1 MVTEGQQ
8 LRMNIFDVGMTL
20 RAFRDSRYQSTA
32 FAVAELIDN
41 SVDAEATFVDVLFVE
56 REEVAN
62 ERSVSRLSEIAVADN
77 GTGMTGTTLVT
88 ALRFGGR
95 GSDSRVHGIRGKYGV
110 GLPTSSLSQ
119 CRQVDV
125 WTWQDGINNAVHC
138 YLNVD
143 EIESGDGDVPPY
155 DVLPVP
161 TEWIRVMDESISTS
175 ISGTLVVWSNLD
187 QVNEKRADTVMRHM
201 EQEVG
206 RIYRHFISDNHLI
219 ADSSVEILMSRFDAN
234 MDVAISSRKVR
245 PNDPLYLMPNSA
257 TPSEDGDPWGE
268 VPMFEERSDSPRYYS
283 VSWENKEYTVTV
295 RYSKAKDDAL
305 KLGST
310 GQRAG
315 NLLHG
320 RHAGRNT
327 GISVVREGR
336 ELVKLLPMRAR
347 HDERNRWW
355 GCEISFD
362 GGLDALF
369 GVDHNKQMAS
379 HLQGIVDEFAN
390 SDLLSFQASDDVEES
405 SPWKRLWEIARDV
418 RDVTTQMRREI
429 EATLKKIRP
438 AIKIPGDEP
447 ETPLDVSVS
456 VATTGGKKL
465 EEEGEL
471 APTSTSETA
480 KLLDDES
487 KIAVHTVELID
498 SGLDAETAAKL
509 AKVMVERG
517 DRYAFVSDTVPGSH
531 MFSVKSREGVIYV
544 TLNIDHPAYEVLREL
559 EDSLL
564 EMEDPSELSN
574 ACVALRLLLLSWASA
589 EDQYHDR
596 DQRRRVQDVAGVWG
610 RYAATFFDVELAQRG
625 Q

>member
-1 MVTEGQQ
+1 MVAEGQQ
-8 LRMNIFDVGMTL
+8 LNMDLFDVGMTL

-41 SVDAEATFVDVLFVE
+41 SVDADATFVDVLFVE
-56 REEVAN
+56 REEMAN

-77 GTGMTGTTLVT
+77 GFGMSGSTLVT

-95 GSDSRVHGIRGKYGV
+95 GSDSRSHGIRGKYGV

-125 WTWQDGINNAVHC
+125 WTWQDGIGKAVHC
-138 YLNVD
+138 YLKVD
-143 EIESGDGDVPPY
+143 EIESGRGEVPPY
-155 DVLPVP
+155 DTVPVP
-161 TEWIRVMDESISTS
+161 ADWVRVMNESVSAS
-175 ISGTLVVWSNLD
+175 VSGTLVVWSNLD
-187 QVNEKRADTVMRHM
+187 QVNEKRAETVMRHM
-201 EQEVG
+201 EQEAG
-206 RIYRHFISDNHLI
+206 RIYRHFM
-219 ADSSVEILMSRFDAN
+219 ADGSVDIQMSRFDAN
-234 MDVAISSRKVR
+234 MDTAIMSREVR
-245 PNDPLYLMPNSA
+245 PNDPMYLMSSSV
-257 TPSEDGDPWGE
+257 TPSEEGDPWGE
-268 VPMFEERSDSPRYYS
+268 TPMFAERTDSPRYYQ
-283 VSWENKEYTVTV
+283 VRWDDKEYTVTV

-305 KLGST
+305 TLGPT
-310 GQRAG
+310 GVRAG

-336 ELVKLLPMRAR
+336 ELVTLLPMVAR

-362 GGLDALF
+362 SGLDALF

-379 HLQGIVDEFAN
+379 HLEGIVEGFAN
-390 SDLLSFQASDDVEES
+390 TDRLSIQESDDVEEE
-405 SPWKRLWEIARDV
+405 SPWKRLWEIVRDV
-418 RDVTTQMRREI
+418 RDITSQMRREI

-438 AIKIPGDEP
+438 AIVIDPDGP
-447 ETPLDVSVS
+447 ETPVEVSVS
-456 VATTGGKKL
+456 VATTASRKV

-471 APTSTSETA
+471 GPSSTTESA
-480 KLLDDES
+480 NQLDDES
-487 KIAVHTVELID
+487 KIAVHTDELID
-498 SGLDAETAAKL
+498 SGIDAETAAKL

-559 EDSLL
+559 EESLL
-564 EMEDPSELSN
+564 EMEDSGELSN

>member
-1 MVTEGQQ
+1 MCCSLNVRRWPTNESVT
-8 LRMNIFDVGMTL
+8 
-20 RAFRDSRYQSTA
+20 
-32 FAVAELIDN
+32 
-41 SVDAEATFVDVLFVE
+41 
-56 REEVAN
+56 
-62 ERSVSRLSEIAVADN
+62 RLSEIAVADN
-77 GTGMTGTTLVT
+77 GIGMSGSTLVT

-95 GSDSRVHGIRGKYGV
+95 GSDARVQGVRGKYGV

-125 WTWQDGINNAVHC
+125 WTWQEKIGNAVHC
-138 YLNVD
+138 YLKVD
-143 EIESGDGDVPPY
+143 EIESGQGEVPPY
-155 DVLPVP
+155 DSLPVP
-161 TEWIRVMDESISTS
+161 PEWVRVMNESVSAS
-175 ISGTLVVWSNLD
+175 VSGTLVVWSNLD
-187 QVNEKRADTVMRHM
+187 QVNEKRAETVMRHM

-206 RIYRHFISDNHLI
+206 RIYRHFI
-219 ADSSVEILMSRFDAN
+219 AEGSVDIQMSRFDAN
-234 MDVAISSRKVR
+234 MDIAIISREVR
-245 PNDPLYLMPNSA
+245 PNDPMYLMSSSA
-257 TPSEDGDPWGE
+257 TPSEEGDPWSE
-268 VPMFEERSDSPRYYS
+268 TPMFAERTDSPRYYP
-283 VSWENKEYTVTV
+283 VRWDDKEYTVTV

-305 KLGST
+305 KLGPT
-310 GQRAG
+310 GLRAG

-320 RHAGRNT
+320 RHVGRNT

-336 ELVKLLPMRAR
+336 ELVTLLPMVAR

-362 GGLDALF
+362 SGLDALF

-379 HLQGIVDEFAN
+379 HLEGIVEGFATT
-390 SDLLSFQASDDVEES
+390 DRLSFQESDDVEDE
-405 SPWKRLWEIARDV
+405 SPWKPLWEIV
-418 RDVTTQMRREI
+418 RDVKDITSQMRREI
-429 EATLKKIRP
+429 IATLTKIRP
-438 AIKIPGDEP
+438 PIIIEGDGP
-447 ETPLDVSVS
+447 ETPLEVSVS
-456 VATTGGKKL
+456 VATTGSRKV

-471 APTSTSETA
+471 GPSSTAESA
-480 KLLDDES
+480 NQLDDES
-487 KIAVHTVELID
+487 KIAVHTDELID
-498 SGLDAETAAKL
+498 SGIDAETAAKL

-559 EDSLL
+559 EESLL
-564 EMEDPSELSN
+564 EMEDSGELSN

-589 EDQYHDR
+589 EDQYQDR

>member
-1 MVTEGQQ
+1 MVAEGQQ
-8 LRMNIFDVGMTL
+8 LNMDLFDVGMTL
-20 RAFRDSRYQSTA
+20 KAFRDSRYQSTA

-41 SVDAEATFVDVLFVE
+41 SVDADATFVDVLLVE
-56 REEVAN
+56 REEMAN

-77 GTGMTGTTLVT
+77 GIGMLGSTLVT

-95 GSDSRVHGIRGKYGV
+95 GSDSRAHGIRGKYGV

-125 WTWQDGINNAVHC
+125 WTWQDGIGNAVHC
-138 YLNVD
+138 YLKVD
-143 EIESGDGDVPPY
+143 EIESGRGEVPPY
-155 DVLPVP
+155 DSLPVP
-161 TEWIRVMDESISTS
+161 PEWVRVMNESVSAS
-175 ISGTLVVWSNLD
+175 VSGTLVVWSNLD
-187 QVNEKRADTVMRHM
+187 QVNEKRAETVMRHM

-206 RIYRHFISDNHLI
+206 RIYRHFM
-219 ADSSVEILMSRFDAN
+219 AEGSVDIQMSRFDAN
-234 MDVAISSRKVR
+234 MHIAIISREVR
-245 PNDPLYLMPNSA
+245 PNDPMYLMSNSA
-257 TPSEDGDPWGE
+257 TPSEEGDPWSE
-268 VPMFEERSDSPRYYS
+268 TPMFAERTDSPRYYS
-283 VSWENKEYTVTV
+283 VRWDDKEYTVTV
-295 RYSKAKDDAL
+295 RYSKTKDDAL
-305 KLGST
+305 KLGPT
-310 GQRAG
+310 GLRAG

-320 RHAGRNT
+320 RHVGRNT

-336 ELVKLLPMRAR
+336 ELVTLLPMVAR

-362 GGLDALF
+362 SGLDALF

-379 HLQGIVDEFAN
+379 HLEGIVEGFATT
-390 SDLLSFQASDDVEES
+390 DRLSFQESDDVEDE
-405 SPWKRLWEIARDV
+405 SPWKPLWEIV
-418 RDVTTQMRREI
+418 RDVKDITSQMRREI
-429 EATLKKIRP
+429 IATLIKIRP
-438 AIKIPGDEP
+438 PIIIEGDGP
-447 ETPLDVSVS
+447 ETPLEVSVS
-456 VATTGGKKL
+456 VATTGSRKV

-471 APTSTSETA
+471 GPSSTAESA
-480 KLLDDES
+480 NQLDDES
-487 KIAVHTVELID
+487 KIAVHTDELID
-498 SGLDAETAAKL
+498 SGIDAETAAKL

-559 EDSLL
+559 EESLL
-564 EMEDPSELSN
+564 EMEDSGELSN

-589 EDQYHDR
+589 EDQYQDR

>member
-1 MVTEGQQ
+1 MVAEGQQ
-8 LRMNIFDVGMTL
+8 LNMDLFDVGMTL

-41 SVDAEATFVDVLFVE
+41 SVDADATFVDVLFVE
-56 REEVAN
+56 REAMAT
-62 ERSVSRLSEIAVADN
+62 ERPVSRLSEIAVADN
-77 GTGMTGTTLVT
+77 GIGMSGSTLVT

-125 WTWQDGINNAVHC
+125 WTWQDGISNAVHC
-138 YLNVD
+138 YLKVE
-143 EIESGDGDVPPY
+143 EIESGRGEVPPY
-155 DVLPVP
+155 DTELVP
-161 TEWIRVMDESISTS
+161 ADWVRVMNQSVSDSA
-175 ISGTLVVWSNLD
+175 SGTLVIWSILD
-187 QVNEKRADTVMRHM
+187 QVNEKRAETVMRHM

-206 RIYRHFISDNHLI
+206 RIYRHFI
-219 ADSSVEILMSRFDAN
+219 ADDSVDIQMSRFDAR
-234 MDVAISSRKVR
+234 MDNAIDSRGVR
-245 PNDPLYLMPNSA
+245 PNDPMYLMSGSA
-257 TPSEDGDPWGE
+257 TPSEEGDPWSE
-268 VPMFEERSDSPRYYS
+268 TPMFAERIGSPQYYP
-283 VSWENKEYTVTV
+283 VWWDDKEYTVTV

-305 KLGST
+305 KLGPT
-310 GQRAG
+310 GLRAG

-320 RHAGRNT
+320 KHAGRNT
-327 GISVVREGR
+327 GISIVREGR
-336 ELVKLLPMRAR
+336 ELVTLLPMVAR

-362 GGLDALF
+362 SGLDALF

-379 HLQGIVDEFAN
+379 HLDGIVEGFAN
-390 SDLLSFQASDDVEES
+390 TDRLSFQESDDVEEE
-405 SPWKRLWEIARDV
+405 SPWKRLWEIVGEV
-418 RDVTTQMRREI
+418 RDITAQMRREI
-429 EATLKKIRP
+429 EVTLRGIRP
-438 AIKIPGDEP
+438 PIVIDEGGV
-447 ETPLDVSVS
+447 ETPVDVSVS
-456 VATTGGKKL
+456 VATTGSRKV

-471 APTSTSETA
+471 GPSGTTESANQ
-480 KLLDDES
+480 LDDES
-487 KIAVHTVELID
+487 KIAVHTDELID
-498 SGLDAETAAKL
+498 SGIDAETAAKL

-559 EDSLL
+559 EESLL
-564 EMEDPSELSN
+564 EMEDPGELSN